1 VDLEEYNVTED
12 SLFDGDLILF
22 QNKNGYR
29 FSIDSVLLS
38 HFLVPD
44 KGDKILDLG
53 TGCGVI
59 ALILLY
65 RWSSIVE
72 EVSGIELQASLA
84 KLAQTNYHS
93 NNFTEHGRII
103 EKDIKNILDAVAPES
118 YDKVICNPPFYSC
131 SSGRMSTN
139 KEANLARHHVLA
151 SLLDFLKASASVV
164 KNRGDVFFIYPSES
178 IAECIIFAQKVRL
191 ELKRIRFVYGYP
203 HKSNMSRLVLL
214 QFKKNGA
221 AGAEILPPLYIYHE
235 KNGSFSKET
244 QRFYQPQAGKQ
255 C

>member
-1 VDLEEYNVTED
+1 MDLEEYNVTED

-29 FSIDSVLLS
+29 FSIDSVLLA
-38 HFLVPD
+38 HFLTPEN
-44 KGDKILDLG
+44 GDKILDMG

-65 RWSSIVE
+65 RWATIVE
-72 EVSGIELQASLA
+72 EISGIELQASLA
-84 KLAQTNYHS
+84 KLAQANYHS
-93 NNFTEHGRII
+93 NNFSEHGRVI

-131 SSGRMSTN
+131 TSGRMSTN

-151 SLLDFLKASASVV
+151 ALVDFFKASASVV
-164 KNRGDVFFIYPSES
+164 KNRGDVFFIYPAES
-178 IAECIIFAQKVRL
+178 IAECIICAQQVRL
-191 ELKRIRFVYGYP
+191 ELKRIRFIYSYP
-203 HKSNMSRLVLL
+203 HKKNVSRLVLL

-221 AGAEILPPLYIYHE
+221 SGAEIMPPLYIYHE
-235 KNGSFSKET
+235 KNGSFSKEI
-244 QRFYQPQAGKQ
+244 QCFYQPQTSK
-255 C
+255 

>member
-1 VDLEEYNVTED
+1 VNLEKHNVTED

-22 QNKNGYR
+22 QNKSGYR
-29 FSIDSVLLS
+29 FSIDSVLIA
-38 HFLVPD
+38 HFL
-44 KGDKILDLG
+44 KLHIGDRILDMG

-65 RWSSIVE
+65 RWASLVE

-84 KLAQTNYHS
+84 KLAQANYHS
-93 NNFTEHGRII
+93 NNFSNHGKII

-131 SSGRMSTN
+131 SSGRMSAN
-139 KEANLARHHVLA
+139 KEANMARHHVLA

-164 KNRGDVFFIYPSES
+164 KNRGDVFFIYPAES

-203 HKSNMSRLVLL
+203 HKINMSRLVLL
-214 QFKKNGA
+214 QFKINGA
-221 AGAEILPPLYIYHE
+221 AGSEVLPPLYIYHE
-235 KNGSFSKET
+235 KNGSFSKEM
-244 QRFYQPQAGKQ
+244 QRFYQPQAGK
-255 C
+255 